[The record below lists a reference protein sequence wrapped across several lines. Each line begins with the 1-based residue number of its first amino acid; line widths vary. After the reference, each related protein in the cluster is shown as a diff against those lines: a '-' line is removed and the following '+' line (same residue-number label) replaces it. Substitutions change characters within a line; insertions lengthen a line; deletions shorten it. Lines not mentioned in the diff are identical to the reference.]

1 MFRQPPRRPQLLPR
15 TSGTDLSCQS
25 ISSPDSGYGSAGE
38 VFEFCPN
45 LRKRCFPSFDGS
57 SPDEIPIKSLENQE
71 QKPPASSKTRLAAE
85 PPKTP
90 ERRHPKGKADVISP
104 FLYSKFSRRLPLQ
117 DKRIDPNIQHLDRYV
132 PRRDP
137 ISPSSERY
145 RTTKQSQDLSRDE
158 RLKRDKS
165 ASADPFV
172 LKRRVMDPDPRFP
185 FRVDDSH
192 LDRGLAANLLYFFFF
207 VFI

>member
-1 MFRQPPRRPQLLPR
+1 MFRQPPRRPRLLPR
-15 TSGTDLSCQS
+15 TSGADLSCQS
-25 ISSPDSGYGSAGE
+25 INSPDSGYSSADE
-38 VFEFCPN
+38 VFGLCLN
-45 LRKRCFPSFDGS
+45 LRKRCFPSFDGPG
-57 SPDEIPIKSLENQE
+57 PDEIPVKSLENQE
-71 QKPPASSKTRLAAE
+71 QKPPASSKTGLAAE
-85 PPKTP
+85 PTKTP

-104 FLYSKFSRRLPLQ
+104 FLYSKSSRRFPLQ
-117 DKRIDPNIQHLDRYV
+117 DKRIDPNIQYLDRYV

-145 RTTKQSQDLSRDE
+145 RTTKQTQDLSRDE
-158 RLKRDKS
+158 RLRRDKS

-192 LDRGLAANLLYFFFF
+192 LDRGLASNLFYFFFL

>member
-1 MFRQPPRRPQLLPR
+1 MFQQPPRRPRLLPR
-15 TSGTDLSCQS
+15 LGGADLSCQS
-25 ISSPDSGYGSAGE
+25 ISPPDSGYGSADE
-38 VFEFCPN
+38 IFELSPN

-57 SPDEIPIKSLENQE
+57 GPDETPIKSLENQE
-71 QKPPASSKTRLAAE
+71 QKPPVLSKTRVVAE

-90 ERRHPKGKADVISP
+90 ERRHAKGKAEVISP
-104 FLYSKFSRRLPLQ
+104 FLYSKSPRRLPLQ

-192 LDRGLAANLLYFFFF
+192 LDRGLAANLLCFFF
-207 VFI
+207 I